1 MLRGSIQST
10 TRLQEFTDMIRPL
23 IHLSHLAIA
32 AALLAVAPVWPAW
45 GQATGSAGVAPAP
58 ACALSSTDTDPLTA
72 VRDLQWQG
80 HKGVAR
86 ACWVGGQGRQGKQV
100 VLELQVEGQPLQ
112 RHSIPAG
119 QSLEGSLDEL
129 RFDNARFALS
139 DPPERGL
146 TLALRLSTRNR
157 GAQMDDRF
165 VYLWLYQFDG
175 RQLQHVFDMTVDERS
190 DFRDC
195 GNDCAPATLSHSVLI
210 VQPGPGHH
218 GLRDLRQRQ
227 KSWTE
232 GPDGK
237 PLGGMPPWSDQI
249 YFFDGVRYQR
259 QP

>member
-1 MLRGSIQST
+1 
-10 TRLQEFTDMIRPL
+10 MIPAL
-23 IHLSHLAIA
+23 SMLSHLAIA
-32 AALLAVAPVWPAW
+32 VALLAVASVSPAW
-45 GQATGSAGVAPAP
+45 GQATGSAGAAPAP
-58 ACALSSTDTDPLTA
+58 ACARSSTDTDFLTA

-80 HKGVAR
+80 RKGVAR
-86 ACWVGGQGRQGKQV
+86 ACWLGGQGRQGNQV
-100 VLELQVEGQPLQ
+100 VLELQVEGQPLL
-112 RHSIPAG
+112 RHSIPAD

-139 DPPERGL
+139 EPPERGL

-165 VYLWLYQFDG
+165 VYLWLHQFDG
-175 RQLQHVFDMTVDERS
+175 SRLQRVFEMAVDERS

-195 GNDCAPATLSHSVLI
+195 NNDCAPATLSHSVLI
-210 VQPGPGHH
+210 DQPGPGHH

-237 PLGGMPPWSDQI
+237 PVGGTSPWSDQI
-249 YFFDGVRYQR
+249 YFFDGVSYQR